1 MAGHLSTPQLATF
14 DSLNPL
20 SVSALGSTQAGR
32 EAVASKL
39 QNPRSIL
46 GQWGAKEDG
55 KKIRKTAEKVGAC
68 VPSAN
73 VGTGTFPRA
82 WRVHSNHC
90 LTSLTPGL
98 TTVNL

>member
-39 QNPRSIL
+39 QNPGSIL

-68 VPSAN
+68 NPVPTWELAPSPGPGGYTPIT
-73 VGTGTFPRA
+73 VSPR
-82 WRVHSNHC
+82 
-90 LTSLTPGL
+90 LPQG
-98 TTVNL
+98 